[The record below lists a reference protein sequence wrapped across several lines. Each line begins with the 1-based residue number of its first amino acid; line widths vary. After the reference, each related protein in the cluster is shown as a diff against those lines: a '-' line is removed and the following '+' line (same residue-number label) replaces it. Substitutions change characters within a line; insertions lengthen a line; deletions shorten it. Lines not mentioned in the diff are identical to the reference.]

1 MVCGPSSRLDRSKHC
16 APQAGVALGLFPVT
30 DAWAA
35 AAEPSVSSAA
45 AVLRV
50 TMILRMNSPCLLA
63 RLHLRGPGLAITAI
77 WALSSCAPLT
87 SAAHEY
93 VTYTK
98 TPW

>member
-1 MVCGPSSRLDRSKHC
+1 
-16 APQAGVALGLFPVT
+16 
-30 DAWAA
+30 
-35 AAEPSVSSAA
+35 
-45 AVLRV
+45 
-50 TMILRMNSPCLLA
+50 MNSPCLLA

-98 TPW
+98 TPWLHSRFTRIAGQFKKKDSAD